1 MRSGYA
7 HSNGRASARN
17 LPKREKDRASLVL
30 IVNADDW
37 GRSVAE
43 TDAAFAC
50 FSQGRV
56 TSVTAMVFMADSER
70 AAAIALQQC
79 IPVGLHLNFTESL
92 TAPGTDHGFLSEHRA
107 VVASLKRSRYLGLNP
122 SLRQSFC
129 SVFQAQLD
137 EFIRLYKK
145 PPTHFDGHQHFHLCS
160 NMLLAA
166 PIPRGQRV
174 RRTFSFTVRE
184 KGLAN
189 WLYRRALDRWLVSRY
204 RSTDYFFDL
213 SQRMTD
219 ARLAAVAQLARHAN
233 VELMTHPIV
242 SEQRDLLL
250 SPGYE
255 LQLAG
260 VARKSY
266 ADL

>member
-1 MRSGYA
+1 M
-7 HSNGRASARN
+7 
-17 LPKREKDRASLVL
+17 L

-37 GRSVAE
+37 GRSAAE
-43 TDAAFAC
+43 TDVALAC
-50 FSQGRV
+50 FSQGRI

-70 AAAIALQQC
+70 AAGIALERN
-79 IPVGLHLNFTESL
+79 IPVGLHLNFTEPP
-92 TAPGTDHGFLSEHRA
+92 TAPGIDRKFLSEHRRL
-107 VVASLKRSRYLGLNP
+107 VKFLTRSRYSAVALNP
-122 SLRQSFC
+122 FLRQSFC
-129 SVFQAQLD
+129 SVFQCQLD

-160 NMLLAA
+160 SMLLAA

-174 RRTFSFTVRE
+174 RRTFSFTVGE

-189 WLYRRALDRWLVSRY
+189 WLYRRALDRWVVKRY
-204 RSTDYFFDL
+204 RTTDYFFAL
-213 SQRMTD
+213 SQRLTD
-219 ARLAAVAQLARHAN
+219 TRLAAVAQLARQAN

-242 SEQRDLLL
+242 SEERDLLL
-250 SPGYE
+250 SPGFE
-255 LQLAG
+255 LHLAG

>member
-1 MRSGYA
+1 M
-7 HSNGRASARN
+7 
-17 LPKREKDRASLVL
+17 L

-43 TDAAFAC
+43 TDAALAC
-50 FSQGRV
+50 FSQGRIS
-56 TSVTAMVFMADSER
+56 SVTAMVFMADSER
-70 AAAIALQQC
+70 AADVALQHG

-92 TAPGTDHGFLSEHRA
+92 TAPGTDDGFLNQHRS

-122 SLRQSFC
+122 SLRHSFC
-129 SVFQAQLD
+129 SVFQAQLN

-213 SQRMTD
+213 SQRMTE
-219 ARLAAVAQLARHAN
+219 ARLAKVAELAREAN

-242 SEQRDLLL
+242 AEQRNLLL
-250 SPGYE
+250 SPQFE
-255 LQLAG
+255 VQLAG
-260 VARKSY
+260 IARKSF